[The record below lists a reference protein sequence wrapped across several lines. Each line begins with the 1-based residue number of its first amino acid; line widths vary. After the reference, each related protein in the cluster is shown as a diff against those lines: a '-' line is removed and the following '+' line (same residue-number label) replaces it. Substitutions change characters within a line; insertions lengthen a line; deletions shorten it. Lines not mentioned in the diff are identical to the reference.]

1 MSRRLPLFP
10 INVVLF
16 PGARLPLHIFEGRY
30 RQLLADVLSGDQC
43 FGVLPPGADAE
54 QAATGALGT
63 VARVVAH
70 QLLPDGRSN
79 IMIEGEQRF
88 ILRRWLD
95 EGTPYGTGLVD
106 EFGDEEGS
114 AELPGDALDALRRL
128 ADRCRLAMAALTD
141 EPSASPWAEDAATLT
156 FQVAAALPWA
166 GDQAQRL
173 LALRTGA
180 QRADVLL
187 SVLPRIVPDLES
199 RAGVHR
205 RASTNGKGHHP
216 PELRES
222 T

>member
-10 INVVLF
+10 IQVVLF

-43 FGVLPPGADAE
+43 FGLVPPGADAE
-54 QAATGALGT
+54 QAPPGALGT

-79 IMIEGEQRF
+79 IMLEGESRF

-95 EGTPYGTGLVD
+95 EGTPYGSGLVD
-106 EFGDEEGS
+106 EFSDEEGAS
-114 AELPGDALDALRRL
+114 DLPGDALETLRRL
-128 ADRCRLAMAALTD
+128 AERCRLAMAALTD
-141 EPSASPWAEDAATLT
+141 EPSTGAWANDAATLT

-166 GDQAQRL
+166 GDQARRL

-187 SVLPRIVPDLES
+187 SVLPQLVPDLE
-199 RAGVHR
+199 R
-205 RASTNGKGHHP
+205 RASVHTHSSTNGKGHHP
-216 PELRES
+216 PDLRE
-222 T
+222 TT